1 MDSRLTEMNWSISS
15 FVASFLFSLYKKN
28 LYTEVVGH
36 LPLTSSESTS
46 LAVQWLRLRASA
58 AGGAGSIPG
67 QEARIPHALGL
78 GQKNPPKSALN
89 GLLYMTLTVLPTPLP
104 HPPVDSR
111 LSSPCGPVPALEEI
125 PAPCPFFPQ
134 VCESFLLLMLC
145 GPNYCPDLNALKC
158 FRESSSTLF
167 CRKLGYS

>member
-46 LAVQWLRLRASA
+46 LAVQWLRLCAST

-67 QEARIPHALGL
+67 QETRIPHALGL
-78 GQKNPPKSALN
+78 GQKKPPKICIKWIIIHDIDSV
-89 GLLYMTLTVLPTPLP
+89 THPPTPPARRQPFVIALWASACP
-104 HPPVDSR
+104 GGDSCPMSI
-111 LSSPCGPVPALEEI
+111 LSPGL
-125 PAPCPFFPQ
+125 
-134 VCESFLLLMLC
+134 
-145 GPNYCPDLNALKC
+145 
-158 FRESSSTLF
+158 
-167 CRKLGYS
+167 